1 MAERGERM
9 LKREKL
15 LWALFAG
22 ILAVLYLLS
31 STDLIIKEKKTE
43 IYTVSVIISDTSDE
57 CYGSFKKGVE
67 QAAAEYNVD
76 IRFITLYEKGDSAQQ
91 MEFLRREI
99 DDGTGA
105 VILEPADPAECRRL
119 LDSFTP
125 GSPVIVTGSLIHSDR
140 AAACVSVDASLA
152 GRRLGEA
159 VSRDGAPGRFVA
171 VFTENL
177 DYGSVRELYDGFL
190 SALDGQ
196 NGEICLYETSKGEHM
211 EEAVRSLSSKGERA
225 AVVALDPSST
235 REAAKLLE
243 EEPFYRESVAALYG
257 TGATPALLNSLDQ
270 GVIRGLLTSNAF
282 DNGYLCVEQAVGAIR
297 RQSIEAVILLDS
309 YFIEKDDLRDR
320 QYEKMLYPMS

>member
-1 MAERGERM
+1 M
-9 LKREKL
+9 LKRERL

-22 ILAVLYLLS
+22 ILVFLYLLS

-43 IYTVSVIISDTSDE
+43 VYTVSVIISDTSDE
-57 CYGSFKKGVE
+57 MYGSFKKGVE

-105 VILEPADPAECRRL
+105 VILEPANPRECMAL
-119 LDSFTP
+119 LDAFP
-125 GSPVIVTGSLIHSDR
+125 PASPVIVTGSLLHSER
-140 AAACVSVDASLA
+140 AAACVGVDASLA

-159 VSRDGAPGRFVA
+159 VCRDSIPGLPVLVLA
-171 VFTENL
+171 EDM
-177 DYGSVRELYDGFL
+177 DYGNVQELYDGL
-190 SALDGQ
+190 MSAMDGQ
-196 NGEICLYETSKGEHM
+196 NHETRLYETLNGEHM
-211 EEAVRSLSSKGERA
+211 EEAVGALADQGDRA

-235 REAAKLLE
+235 REAARLLLE
-243 EEPFYRESVAALYG
+243 DPDYRKAVPWLYG
-257 TGATPALLNSLDQ
+257 TGATPVLLNYLDQ
-270 GVIRGLLTSNAF
+270 GTIRGLLTSNAF

-297 RQSIEAVILLDS
+297 RQTVETEIALDS
-309 YFIEKDDLRDR
+309 YYIEKEALRDR

>member
-1 MAERGERM
+1 M
-9 LKREKL
+9 LKRERL

-22 ILAVLYLLS
+22 ILVFLYLLS

-43 IYTVSVIISDTSDE
+43 VYTVSVIISDTSDE
-57 CYGSFKKGVE
+57 MYGSFKKGVE

-105 VILEPADPAECRRL
+105 VILEPANPRECMAL
-119 LDSFTP
+119 LDAFP
-125 GSPVIVTGSLIHSDR
+125 PASPVIVTGSLLHSER
-140 AAACVSVDASLA
+140 AAACVGVDASLA

-159 VSRDGAPGRFVA
+159 VCRDSIPGLPVLVLA
-171 VFTENL
+171 EDM
-177 DYGSVRELYDGFL
+177 DYGNVQELYDGL
-190 SALDGQ
+190 MSAMDGQ
-196 NGEICLYETSKGEHM
+196 NHETRLYETLNGEHM
-211 EEAVRSLSSKGERA
+211 EEAVGALAEQGERA

-235 REAAKLLE
+235 REAARLLE
-243 EEPFYRESVAALYG
+243 EDPDYRKAVPWLYG
-257 TGATPALLNSLDQ
+257 TGATPVLLNYLDQ
-270 GVIRGLLTSNAF
+270 GAIRGLLTSNAF

-297 RQSIEAVILLDS
+297 RQTVETEIALDS
-309 YFIEKDDLRDR
+309 YYIEKEALRDR

>member
-1 MAERGERM
+1 M
-9 LKREKL
+9 LKRERL

-22 ILAVLYLLS
+22 ILVFLYLLS

-43 IYTVSVIISDTSDE
+43 VYTVSVIISDTSDE
-57 CYGSFKKGVE
+57 MYGSFKKGVE

-105 VILEPADPAECRRL
+105 VILEPANPRECMAL
-119 LDSFTP
+119 LDAFP
-125 GSPVIVTGSLIHSDR
+125 PASPVIVTGSLLHSER
-140 AAACVSVDASLA
+140 AAACVGVDASLA

-159 VSRDGAPGRFVA
+159 VCRDSIPGLPVLVLA
-171 VFTENL
+171 EDM
-177 DYGSVRELYDGFL
+177 DYGNVQELYDGL
-190 SALDGQ
+190 MSAMDGQ
-196 NGEICLYETSKGEHM
+196 NHETRLYETLNGEHI
-211 EEAVRSLSSKGERA
+211 EEAVGALAEQGERA

-235 REAAKLLE
+235 REAARLLE
-243 EEPFYRESVAALYG
+243 EDPDYRKAVPWLYG
-257 TGATPALLNSLDQ
+257 TGATPVLLNYLDQ
-270 GVIRGLLTSNAF
+270 GTIRGLLTSNAF

-297 RQSIEAVILLDS
+297 RQTVETEIALDS
-309 YFIEKDDLRDR
+309 YYIEKEALRDR

>member
-1 MAERGERM
+1 M
-9 LKREKL
+9 LKRERL

-22 ILAVLYLLS
+22 ILVFLYLLS

-43 IYTVSVIISDTSDE
+43 VYTVSVIISDTSDE
-57 CYGSFKKGVE
+57 MYGSFKKGVE

-105 VILEPADPAECRRL
+105 VILEPANPRECMAL
-119 LDSFTP
+119 LDAFP
-125 GSPVIVTGSLIHSDR
+125 PASPVIVTGSLLHSER
-140 AAACVSVDASLA
+140 AAACVGVDASLA

-159 VSRDGAPGRFVA
+159 VCRDSIPGLPVLVLA
-171 VFTENL
+171 ENM
-177 DYGSVRELYDGFL
+177 DYGNVQELYDGL
-190 SALDGQ
+190 MSAMDGQ
-196 NGEICLYETSKGEHM
+196 NHETRLYETLNGEHM
-211 EEAVRSLSSKGERA
+211 EEAVGALAEQGERA

-235 REAAKLLE
+235 REAARLLE
-243 EEPFYRESVAALYG
+243 EDPDYRKAVPWLYG
-257 TGATPALLNSLDQ
+257 TGATPVLLNYLDQ
-270 GVIRGLLTSNAF
+270 GTIRGLLTSNAF

-297 RQSIEAVILLDS
+297 RQTVETEIALDS
-309 YFIEKDDLRDR
+309 YYIEKEALRDR

>member
-1 MAERGERM
+1 
-9 LKREKL
+9 
-15 LWALFAG
+15 
-22 ILAVLYLLS
+22 
-31 STDLIIKEKKTE
+31 
-43 IYTVSVIISDTSDE
+43 
-57 CYGSFKKGVE
+57 
-67 QAAAEYNVD
+67 
-76 IRFITLYEKGDSAQQ
+76 
-91 MEFLRREI
+91 
-99 DDGTGA
+99 
-105 VILEPADPAECRRL
+105 
-119 LDSFTP
+119 
-125 GSPVIVTGSLIHSDR
+125 
-140 AAACVSVDASLA
+140 
-152 GRRLGEA
+152 
-159 VSRDGAPGRFVA
+159 
-171 VFTENL
+171 
-177 DYGSVRELYDGFL
+177 
-190 SALDGQ
+190 
-196 NGEICLYETSKGEHM
+196 M

>member
-1 MAERGERM
+1 M
-9 LKREKL
+9 LKRERL

-22 ILAVLYLLS
+22 ILVFLYLLS

-43 IYTVSVIISDTSDE
+43 VYTVSVIISDTSDE
-57 CYGSFKKGVE
+57 MYGSFKKGVE

-105 VILEPADPAECRRL
+105 VILEPANPRECMAL
-119 LDSFTP
+119 LDAFP
-125 GSPVIVTGSLIHSDR
+125 PASPVIVTGSLLHSER
-140 AAACVSVDASLA
+140 AAACVGVDASLA

-159 VSRDGAPGRFVA
+159 VCRDSIPGLPVLILA
-171 VFTENL
+171 EDM
-177 DYGSVRELYDGFL
+177 DYGNVQELYDGL
-190 SALDGQ
+190 MSAMDGQ
-196 NGEICLYETSKGEHM
+196 NHETRLYETLNGEHM
-211 EEAVRSLSSKGERA
+211 EEAVGALAEQGERA

-235 REAAKLLE
+235 REAARLLE
-243 EEPFYRESVAALYG
+243 EDPDYRKAVPWLYG
-257 TGATPALLNSLDQ
+257 TGATPVLLNYLDQ
-270 GVIRGLLTSNAF
+270 GTIRGLLTSNAF

-297 RQSIEAVILLDS
+297 RQTVETEIALDS
-309 YFIEKDDLRDR
+309 YYIEKEVLRDR